1 MEERIV
7 IVGAGQAGG
16 ELAAGLRK
24 QGYKGR
30 VLLLGDEAHPP
41 YQRPPLSKGFLQGK
55 AAQSDLYLK
64 PLSTYAR
71 FDIEL
76 KTGTR
81 VEAIDRTRREVSL
94 GDGCRLGYDRLVLAT
109 GGGHAC

>member
-16 ELAAGLRK
+16 ELATGLRK
-24 QGYKGR
+24 QGYEGR

-41 YQRPPLSKGFLQGK
+41 YQRPPLSKGFLLGK
-55 AAQSDLYLK
+55 VALTDLYLK
-64 PLSTYAR
+64 PLATYER

-76 KTGTR
+76 EPGTR
-81 VEAIDRTRREVSL
+81 VEAIDRSTREVS
-94 GDGCRLGYDRLVLAT
+94 
-109 GGGHAC
+109 